1 MQNLFFVCKYLC
13 IRHLYMYMKVIIKK
27 MAHFIWQSAK
37 QTPFLA
43 FFKHFKALKT
53 KYLYE
58 NQKPLKCQDFCLIIY
73 IFKLNRCAFTYQK
86 QQTKIFTFQNLPIEN

>member
-27 MAHFIWQSAK
+27 MAHFIWQFTK

-43 FFKHFKALKT
+43 FFKHFKTLKT

-58 NQKPLKCQDFCLIIY
+58 N
-73 IFKLNRCAFTYQK
+73 
-86 QQTKIFTFQNLPIEN
+86 